1 MLSTQSV
8 EKILKTEGKAIKS
21 EFEKRNDERCI
32 HRHTRESHPSC
43 FRKGALARQFWYK
56 NLKMGFLDI
65 ETTDFKVN
73 KAFILSW
80 AIKER
85 EGPVVFDVVDRKE
98 IFDFD
103 FDKRVTKNLVDEINK
118 YDILVTYYGCVT
130 PGHKV
135 LLSDLTWKNVEDL
148 KEGDILLAFDEEAPE
163 DKRARQF
170 KKSTVINNIPL
181 KKEVFEIV
189 LSNGKKLYATGDH
202 PWLVRRNGI
211 WTWRKTTEL
220 IHFNSDHPTMSQ
232 ILDVWEPNVSYE
244 AGYLS
249 GFVDGEGSVVQEIEI
264 ISVTSVGEQLVCGLE
279 TSSKTYIVDGFGSH
293 NTGFDIPFMRTRS
306 LLWEYDFP
314 VYGQVY
320 HFDLYYRVRNLLKL
334 HRNSLDAAT
343 RFFEIEGKNHLDI
356 DTWHKAAYGHRASLA
371 YVLDHNVNDVIILE
385 GLFDKLEVYSK

>member
-8 EKILKTEGKAIKS
+8 EKILKIEGKAIKS

-65 ETTDFKVN
+65 ETTDFKAN

-85 EGPVVFDVVDRKE
+85 EGPVVFDVVNRKE

-118 YDILVTYYGCVT
+118 YDILVTYYG
-130 PGHKV
+130 
-135 LLSDLTWKNVEDL
+135 
-148 KEGDILLAFDEEAPE
+148 
-163 DKRARQF
+163 
-170 KKSTVINNIPL
+170 
-181 KKEVFEIV
+181 
-189 LSNGKKLYATGDH
+189 
-202 PWLVRRNGI
+202 
-211 WTWRKTTEL
+211 
-220 IHFNSDHPTMSQ
+220 
-232 ILDVWEPNVSYE
+232 
-244 AGYLS
+244 
-249 GFVDGEGSVVQEIEI
+249 
-264 ISVTSVGEQLVCGLE
+264 
-279 TSSKTYIVDGFGSH
+279 
-293 NTGFDIPFMRTRS
+293 TGFDVPFMRTRS

-320 HFDLYYRVRNLLKL
+320 HFDLYYRVRNLLQL

-356 DTWHKAAYGHRASLA
+356 DTWHKAAYGHKASLA

-385 GLFDKLEVYSK
+385 GLFDKLEVYSKWAKRSL